1 MSSPTKDR
9 IELVLMADD
18 AKLFRFWVE
27 APAGFAR
34 RYEFKKDK
42 SLRIL
47 GSGAILAVLTLYLFP
62 AASVMTSLLGLIIV
76 FPLSLVG
83 MMGFSRE
90 P

>member
-9 IELVLMADD
+9 IEIVLMADD
-18 AKLFRFWVE
+18 AKSIGVWVE

-34 RYEFKKDK
+34 RFEFNKDK

-47 GSGAILAVLTLYLFP
+47 GGGGVLALLTFYLFP
-62 AASVMTSLLGLIIV
+62 AATAMTSLLGLIII

-83 MMGFSRE
+83 MMGCSRGG
-90 P
+90 

>member
-27 APAGFAR
+27 APSGFGR

-47 GSGAILAVLTLYLFP
+47 GGGAVLALLTLYLFP